1 MNMSKK
7 SVRIEPGC
15 ITCGL
20 CEYLAPEIFEVTD
33 VSHVK
38 ANAPI
43 AEHVQEIAQAVR
55 ECPVQ
60 VIVYTPEKSE

>member
-1 MNMSKK
+1 MSKK

-20 CEYLAPEIFEVTD
+20 CEYLAPEIFQVTD
-33 VSHVK
+33 VSRVK
-38 ANAPI
+38 ADAPI
-43 AEHVQEIAQAVR
+43 EAHTKEIAQAVR